1 MHKTEPAPRTP
12 SFCHSPALARSCPLL
27 TSGLLLGPRSPHA
40 HCVHPC
46 TLSPQFFP
54 NGNAFATGS
63 DDATC
68 RLFDL
73 RADQELMTYSH
84 DNIICGITSVS
95 FSKSGRLL
103 LAGYD
108 DFNCNVWDALKAD
121 RAGRW
126 LGACPSGR
134 GADPRRGARV
144 AAWGLHVGW
153 RVVVGA
159 SQCSWCRAPA
169 LPARAGTRAAGRGCS
184 GVAGAR
190 PRPSRASGRGL
201 VGPPVAAASRG
212 SASWHA

>member
-1 MHKTEPAPRTP
+1 MSGSAPAV
-12 SFCHSPALARSCPLL
+12 A
-27 TSGLLLGPRSPHA
+27 LLLGGLFP
-40 HCVHPC
+40 VF
-46 TLSPQFFP
+46 TLCLGTLCASSFQFFP

-121 RAGRW
+121 RAG
-126 LGACPSGR
+126 G
-134 GADPRRGARV
+134 
-144 AAWGLHVGW
+144 
-153 RVVVGA
+153 
-159 SQCSWCRAPA
+159 
-169 LPARAGTRAAGRGCS
+169 
-184 GVAGAR
+184 
-190 PRPSRASGRGL
+190 
-201 VGPPVAAASRG
+201 
-212 SASWHA
+212 